1 MQVNK
6 YLTIAILFGI
16 GGQSEGEKCKSKKED
31 LDVCLGQVAPL
42 MPKSGL
48 PHTRLDL
55 NNMCKAFKGGMA
67 CVDRYTSNCLSPEER
82 SEHDDLKGARS
93 FLAFLCD
100 DPVFQKDY
108 LSHGPCLR
116 DVSSDWEKCH
126 FHFKRLVSLQH
137 QATNITAAVRDH
149 NLCCIRE
156 GFLSCVYRVGYFRC
170 QKPEALF
177 LKKVTATLSYND
189 IQAEK
194 CRHVNR
200 KTCSRASDQFLSVQY
215 RLEWSLAAKFLSILT
230 LQSSAWLLLL

>member
-1 MQVNK
+1 MQVNI
-6 YLTIAILFGI
+6 YLTIAILLGI

-31 LDVCLGQVAPL
+31 LDVCLAHVAPL

-82 SEHDDLKGARS
+82 SELEMHLKGARS

-170 QKPEALF
+170 QKHEALF

-194 CRHVNR
+194 CRNVNR
-200 KTCSRASDQFLSVQY
+200 KTCSRASDRSPAFSTVWML
-215 RLEWSLAAKFLSILT
+215 LAA
-230 LQSSAWLLLL
+230 SSLLFKWPLL

>member
-1 MQVNK
+1 MQVNIYFK
-6 YLTIAILFGI
+6 FFILFGI
-16 GGQSEGEKCKSKKED
+16 GGQSEGKKCESKKKD
-31 LDVCLGQVAPL
+31 LDVCLAHVAPL

-48 PHTRLDL
+48 PHTRTDL
-55 NNMCKAFKGGMA
+55 TNMCKAFKGGMS
-67 CVDRYTSNCLSPEER
+67 CVDKYTANCLSKEER
-82 SEHDDLKGARS
+82 TELDIHLKGARS

-100 DPVFQKDY
+100 DPVFQKVY

-137 QATNITAAVRDH
+137 QATNITTAVRDH

-170 QKPEALF
+170 QKQEALF

-200 KTCSRASDQFLSVQY
+200 KTCSRASERSPTIGTYCVLM
-215 RLEWSLAAKFLSILT
+215 A
-230 LQSSAWLLLL
+230 SSLLLMFQRSRWLS

>member
-1 MQVNK
+1 
-6 YLTIAILFGI
+6 
-16 GGQSEGEKCKSKKED
+16 
-31 LDVCLGQVAPL
+31 
-42 MPKSGL
+42 
-48 PHTRLDL
+48 
-55 NNMCKAFKGGMA
+55 MA

-82 SEHDDLKGARS
+82 SELEMHLKGASR

-194 CRHVNR
+194 
-200 KTCSRASDQFLSVQY
+200 LSACQTE
-215 RLEWSLAAKFLSILT
+215 RLAHAQAT
-230 LQSSAWLLLL
+230 VSSAFSTVWMSLVASSLLFDSCRALPGFFFYKL

>member
-1 MQVNK
+1 MQVNIF
-6 YLTIAILFGI
+6 LMFAILFGL
-16 GGQSEGEKCKSKKED
+16 GGRSDGKKCNSKKEE
-31 LDVCLGQVAPL
+31 LDVCLTHVAPM

-48 PHTRLDL
+48 PHTRSEL
-55 NNMCKAFKGGMA
+55 NNMCKAFKGGMS
-67 CVDRYTSNCLSPEER
+67 CVDRYTASCLSPTER
-82 SEHDDLKGARS
+82 MELEMHLKGARS

-100 DPVFQKDY
+100 DPIFQKDY

-116 DVSSDWEKCH
+116 DVSQDWEKCH

-137 QATNITAAVRDH
+137 QATNITTAVRDH

-170 QKPEALF
+170 QKQEALF

-200 KTCSRASDQFLSVQY
+200 KTCSSASEQSPRTGTFWVLMASSLLSMFQHSFWV
-215 RLEWSLAAKFLSILT
+215 L
-230 LQSSAWLLLL
+230 